1 MTLWTG
7 IAVYVIIWWLVIFM
21 VLPWGV
27 RRIDTETLGKGEDP
41 GAPEKPRML
50 MKLLVTTAISAVIF
64 APLYLV
70 IVSGVI
76 SFRE

>member
-1 MTLWTG
+1 MSIWTG
-7 IAVYVIIWWLVIFM
+7 IGIYAIIWWLVIFM

-27 RRIDTETLGKGEDP
+27 RRIDSEDLGKGEDP
-41 GAPEKPRML
+41 GAPEKPRMV
-50 MKLLVTTAISAVIF
+50 MKLLVTTVVSGVIF
-64 APLYLV
+64 ALVYLV

>member
-1 MTLWTG
+1 MNIWTG
-7 IAVYVIIWWLVIFM
+7 IGIYAIIWWLVIFM

-27 RRIDTETLGKGEDP
+27 RRIDAEDLGKGEDP
-41 GAPEKPRML
+41 GAPEKPRMV
-50 MKLLVTTAISAVIF
+50 MKLLITTVVSGVIF
-64 APLYLV
+64 ALVYLV